1 MKKIIIVLFMML
13 FFITAVYSK
22 DVVTFAFPD
31 GLPALSIVKMI
42 NDDKEISGKKIDYKL
57 EKISE
62 SLIMNF
68 LKEESDIGIVPSNLS
83 GQLYNK
89 NLDYKIVGTIGWGS
103 FYIVSREKIKN
114 IEDLKG
120 KEIYTIGKGLT
131 PDIILQTILKEN
143 GINPDKDLRINYLSG
158 GNEIAPMYLAGKI
171 DIIMVSE
178 PVLSKILSKDKRS
191 EINFDMNN
199 EWKKVFKDDTGF
211 PQSTLIVKE
220 NLIKEEPEF
229 ISAFINKLEN
239 SIEFIYSKNPVKE
252 EYIIESKITID
263 LSVLDEILKRVNI
276 KFISADNSR
285 ETYRLYF
292 ENIEKIN
299 SKAIGG
305 KIPNEKIF
313 ISK

>member
-1 MKKIIIVLFMML
+1 MKKITIALFMML

-22 DVVTFAFPD
+22 DVIIFTSPD

-42 NDDKEISGKKIDYKL
+42 NDNNEISGKKIDYKL
-57 EKISE
+57 EKVSE
-62 SLIMNF
+62 SLVMNF
-68 LKEESDIGIVPSNLS
+68 LKKESDIGIVPSNLA

-89 NLDYKIVGTIGWGS
+89 NLNYKIIGTVGWGS
-103 FYIVSREKIKN
+103 FYIVSREDIKD
-114 IEDLKG
+114 IKDLKG
-120 KEIYTIGKGLT
+120 KKIYTMGKGLT

-143 GINPDKDLRINYLSG
+143 GINPDKDLQINYLSG
-158 GNEIAPMYLAGKI
+158 GNELAPMYLAGKI
-171 DIIMVSE
+171 DMIMVSE
-178 PVLSKILSKDKRS
+178 PALSKIISKDKKS
-191 EINFDMNN
+191 KINFDMNN
-199 EWKKVFKDDTGF
+199 EWKKIFKDDMGF
-211 PQSTLIVKE
+211 PQSTLIIKE

-229 ISAFINKLEN
+229 VSEFINELEN

-252 EYIIESKITID
+252 KYIIESKITID
-263 LSVLDEILKRVNI
+263 LSVLDEILERVNI

-305 KIPNEKIF
+305 KIPDEKIF

>member
-1 MKKIIIVLFMML
+1 MKKITIALFMML
-13 FFITAVYSK
+13 FFITTVYSK
-22 DVVTFAFPD
+22 DVIIFTSPD

-42 NDDKEISGKKIDYKL
+42 NDNNEISGKKIDYKL
-57 EKISE
+57 EKVSE
-62 SLIMNF
+62 SLVMNF
-68 LKEESDIGIVPSNLS
+68 LKKESDIGIVPSNLA

-89 NLDYKIVGTIGWGS
+89 NLNYKIIGTVGWGS
-103 FYIVSREKIKN
+103 FYIVSREDIKD
-114 IEDLKG
+114 IKDLKG
-120 KEIYTIGKGLT
+120 KKIYTMGKGLT

-143 GINPDKDLRINYLSG
+143 GINPDKDLQINYLSG
-158 GNEIAPMYLAGKI
+158 GNELAPMYLAGKI
-171 DIIMVSE
+171 DMIMVSE
-178 PVLSKILSKDKRS
+178 PALSKIISKDKKS
-191 EINFDMNN
+191 KINFDMNN
-199 EWKKVFKDDTGF
+199 EWKKIFKDDMGF
-211 PQSTLIVKE
+211 PQSTLIIKE

-229 ISAFINKLEN
+229 VSEFINELEN

-252 EYIIESKITID
+252 KYIIESKITID
-263 LSVLDEILKRVNI
+263 LSVLDEILERVNI

-305 KIPNEKIF
+305 KIPDEKIF

>member
-1 MKKIIIVLFMML
+1 MPSLFEQNPPQIMMCILQKAGNSSDGYERDRKLRNGKIIF
-13 FFITAVYSK
+13 
-22 DVVTFAFPD
+22 
-31 GLPALSIVKMI
+31 
-42 NDDKEISGKKIDYKL
+42 
-57 EKISE
+57 
-62 SLIMNF
+62 
-68 LKEESDIGIVPSNLS
+68 
-83 GQLYNK
+83 
-89 NLDYKIVGTIGWGS
+89 
-103 FYIVSREKIKN
+103 EKIKN

-199 EWKKVFKDDTGF
+199 EWKKVFKDDIGF

-239 SIEFIYSKNPVKE
+239 SIEFIYGKSLNKE
-252 EYIIESKITID
+252 KYIINY
-263 LSVLDEILKRVNI
+263 VV
-276 KFISADNSR
+276 
-285 ETYRLYF
+285 RLNWF
-292 ENIEKIN
+292 
-299 SKAIGG
+299 
-305 KIPNEKIF
+305 
-313 ISK
+313 

>member
-1 MKKIIIVLFMML
+1 MKKIIIILFMML

-62 SLIMNF
+62 SLIINF
-68 LKEESDIGIVPSNLS
+68 LKKESDIGIVPSNLS

-103 FYIVSREKIKN
+103 FYIVSREEIKN

-131 PDIILQTILKEN
+131 PDIMLQTILKEN
-143 GINPDKDLRINYLSG
+143 GINPDKDLKINYLSG
-158 GNEIAPMYLAGKI
+158 GNEIAPMYLTGKI
-171 DIIMVSE
+171 DMIMVSE

-191 EINFDMNN
+191 KINFDMND
-199 EWKKVFKDDTGF
+199 EWKKVFKNDTGF
-211 PQSTLIVKE
+211 PQSTLIAKE
-220 NLIKEEPEF
+220 SLIKEEPEF
-229 ISAFINKLEN
+229 VSAFINELES
-239 SIEFIYSKNPVKE
+239 SIKFIYSENPAKE

-263 LSVLDEILKRVNI
+263 VSVLDEILKRANI

-285 ETYRLYF
+285 EIYRLYF

-305 KIPNEKIF
+305 KIPDEKIF

>member
-1 MKKIIIVLFMML
+1 MKKIIIVLFMMI

-199 EWKKVFKDDTGF
+199 EWKKVFKDDIGF

-292 ENIEKIN
+292 EKIEKIN

>member
-199 EWKKVFKDDTGF
+199 EWKKVFKDDIGF

-292 ENIEKIN
+292 LLYYL
-299 SKAIGG
+299 
-305 KIPNEKIF
+305 
-313 ISK
+313 